1 MTGGDEIP
9 RWEEH
14 QTASGVASAR
24 AWSAALAPGAGS
36 RLGPGDLFLS
46 ADTDE
51 VVGHEAVHSTAGD
64 EP

>member
-1 MTGGDEIP
+1 MAGGDELS

-14 QTASGVASAR
+14 QTAAGVARAR
-24 AWSAALAPGAGS
+24 SWAAALVPGAGS

-51 VVGHEAVHSTAGD
+51 VLVPRGGALYCR
-64 EP
+64 